1 MCLALPAKVVELQE
15 NGKRAVVEQ
24 FGQRKEVFNN
34 LVNARVGEF
43 VLVQQGFAVERLG
56 KKEALDALKALDCFK
71 GNRSKKECYNLA

>member
-43 VLVQQGFAVERLG
+43 VLVQQGW
-56 KKEALDALKALDCFK
+56 
-71 GNRSKKECYNLA
+71 